1 MGSKIG
7 SFGRLYASK
16 DKAVFV
22 SSPNDCPKV
31 VISESSGRLK
41 DDFSKGFRA
50 RKALLKATLG

>member
-7 SFGRLYASK
+7 SFGRLYASRSTV
-16 DKAVFV
+16 VFV
-22 SSPNDCPKV
+22 SSPKDCPKV
-31 VISESSGRLK
+31 LLARSAGRLK